1 MSFLTAEKK
10 DRVARCPAGGSDL
23 SGQCPFKNVFSVD
36 AFPKAAISYDDFDTT
51 SKMLQFLAQKSG
63 SMLNVLSHKE
73 FNFDCMK
80 GETLKLVDA
89 NIPLSVKVD

>member
-1 MSFLTAEKK
+1 MGKPPSFRAMLERK
-10 DRVARCPAGGSDL
+10 R
-23 SGQCPFKNVFSVD
+23 
-36 AFPKAAISYDDFDTT
+36 AFPNEVFPYNLLFVIFDDDLDNT

-63 SMLNVLSHKE
+63 SMLNVLSDKE